1 MEGHIFYNILELIAC
16 MYPSLDGRY
25 LQFQWKEKDQGNCLP
40 RNTFWR
46 MSLSRDIRLR
56 NTIIYMYYQ
65 DNRAKGSYR
74 IICTCITK
82 TIVQKVPT
90 ESYAHVLPRQSC
102 KRFLQNHMH
111 MYYQDNCAK
120 GSYRIIC
127 TCITETIVQKVPTES
142 YAHVLQRQSCKRFL
156 QNHMH
161 MYYRD
166 NRAKA

>member
-1 MEGHIFYNILELIAC
+1 MH
-16 MYPSLDGRY
+16 
-25 LQFQWKEKDQGNCLP
+25 
-40 RNTFWR
+40 
-46 MSLSRDIRLR
+46 
-56 NTIIYMYYQ
+56 MYYQ

-90 ESYAHVLPRQSC
+90 ESYAHVLPRQLC

-111 MYYQDNCAK
+111 MYYRDNRAK

-142 YAHVLQRQSCKRFL
+142 YAHVLQRQSCKSLRFL

-161 MYYRD
+161 MYYQDNCAKGSYRIICTCITKKIVQKVPTESYAHVLPRQLCKRFLQNHMHMYYQD